1 MQQLEAFYESTPK
14 AVGFVERK
22 IAIPSHTLNL
32 YGPPRSGKSWCVLDY
47 LATIPKRK
55 RLYIDLRDL
64 RVDRTSL
71 ARELRH
77 FIDARGIETVVVD
90 HFDGSFPMPTCRQC
104 ILVTE
109 TPYVENPMTPLLELR
124 PLDFEEYLAFEKH
137 PIHLEHSFSLYLR
150 TGSLPQM
157 AGAHESLLTMR
168 LHDAVRSIFP
178 SRIEQATFRALA
190 RFLGKPVSTHQLY
203 TILKRSHRISKDRL
217 YEMLKEW
224 ESRGILR
231 WLEKFGQPK
240 AAKRLL
246 IYDFAMPA
254 SLHFEKSL
262 MGQLYSIAAGRLL
275 QLGREVVYTEEID
288 LYDPV
293 ERRALLLSPFANQ
306 QSAAAKI
313 SGLIGELDRLEVRS
327 VTILTIANSFGF
339 TFDHIRIAAIPFY
352 EWIMAEE

>member
-47 LATIPKRK
+47 LGSIPKRK

-64 RVDRTSL
+64 RIDRLTL
-71 ARELRH
+71 AEELQR
-77 FIDARGIETVVVD
+77 FIDAKGIETVVVD
-90 HFDGSFPMPTCRQC
+90 HYDGTFPMPSCRQC

-109 TPYVENPMTPLLELR
+109 APFVENPMIPLLELR
-124 PLDFEEYLAFEKH
+124 PLDFEEYLAFERH

-157 AGAHESLLTMR
+157 AGVHDSLLTMR
-168 LHDAVRSIFP
+168 LHDTVRSIFP
-178 SRIEQATFRALA
+178 SPIQQAAFRALA
-190 RFLGKPVSTHQLY
+190 RFLGKPVSVHQLY
-203 TILKRSHRISKDRL
+203 TGLKRSHRISKDRL
-217 YEMLKEW
+217 YGMLKEW
-224 ESRGILR
+224 EQRGILR
-231 WLEKFGQPK
+231 WLEKFEQPK
-240 AAKRLL
+240 AARRLL
-246 IYDFAMPA
+246 LYDFAMPA
-254 SLHFEKSL
+254 SLYFEKSL

-275 QLGREVVYTEEID
+275 QLGREVVYTEGID

-293 ERRALLLSPFANQ
+293 ERGALLLSPFANQ

-313 SGLIGELDRLEVRS
+313 SGLIGELDRLDVRS
-327 VTILTIANSFGF
+327 VTILTVANAFGF
-339 TFDHIRIAAIPFY
+339 TFDTIRVTAIPFY
-352 EWIMAEE
+352 EWIMAED